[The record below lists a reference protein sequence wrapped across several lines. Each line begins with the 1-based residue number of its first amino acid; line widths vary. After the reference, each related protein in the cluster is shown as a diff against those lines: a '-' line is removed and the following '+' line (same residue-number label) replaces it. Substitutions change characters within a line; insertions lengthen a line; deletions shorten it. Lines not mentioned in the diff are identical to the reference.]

1 MGSRYGV
8 LPVFVNLPLLPS
20 CTIFNQIKYSIEL
33 MWLYMPK
40 AFGKKTFFHG
50 SSSKRRKGRELD
62 LKIQSGIHT
71 KIEIKI
77 ARRK

>member
-40 AFGKKTFFHG
+40 AFRGKKHFFMEVAVKEERG
-50 SSSKRRKGRELD
+50 ESW
-62 LKIQSGIHT
+62 T
-71 KIEIKI
+71 
-77 ARRK
+77 